1 MTHYRVV
8 RGLVAFLAAVAALP
22 LALILADSTFG
33 MASVLVAPVLAA
45 SLVCTA
51 TAREPHRVWWFAF
64 ACSTAV
70 WLLVLSPALE
80 LVVNGIAVSL
90 QRLTQRGTI
99 SLSQRVIEPT
109 ALALIFIGP
118 PIGAVV
124 TGFGAGWLAQRTR
137 RSPASERRWRFSVR
151 ELLVATLALCM
162 FLALASGRIRVDHAK
177 ENERKVAFLTRFE
190 NSFGSSRVRLLS
202 PPDITG
208 GHRTLIPE
216 SGYMSFMPP
225 GINEYRVT
233 APILKNNKRLWA
245 VWAYTC
251 NGKHDDM
258 IYQFAYAESDT
269 EEGLPPFLAKAYVNA
284 SWQMIDGAPK

>member
-1 MTHYRVV
+1 VTHYRFV
-8 RGLVAFLAAVAALP
+8 RGLIAILAAVASLP
-22 LALILADSTFG
+22 LAFILADSPFG
-33 MASVLVAPVLAA
+33 LASALVAPLLAV
-45 SLVCTA
+45 SLVCTV
-51 TAREPHRVWWFAF
+51 TADEQHRIWWFAF
-64 ACSTAV
+64 ACSAAV
-70 WLLVLSPALE
+70 WLLVLSPGLE
-80 LVVNGIAVSL
+80 SAVNGIAVGL

-109 ALALIFIGP
+109 SLALIVIGP
-118 PIGAVV
+118 PIGAVF
-124 TGFGAGWLAQRTR
+124 TGVGAGWLAQRIR
-137 RSPASERRWRFSVR
+137 RSRASEGRWRFSMR
-151 ELLVATLALCM
+151 ELLVATFALCM
-162 FLALASGRIRVDHAK
+162 FLALAFGRLRVDHAK
-177 ENERKVAFLTRFE
+177 ENDGKAAFLSRFE
-190 NSFGSSRVRLLS
+190 NSFGSTHVRLLS

-233 APILKNNKRLWA
+233 APILKNNKRRWA

-251 NGKHDDM
+251 NGNHDDM

-269 EEGLPPFLAKAYVNA
+269 EDGLPTFTAKAYANA